1 MKIAILSRNP
11 KLYSTRRLVEAGI
24 QRGHTMVVI
33 NPLRCSI
40 AIASHHA
47 GVFYQGQRLE
57 GFEAIIPRIGASI
70 TFYGAAVLR
79 QFEMMG
85 VFTLNESA
93 AVLRSRDKLRSLQIL
108 AGAGLGLPL
117 TGFAHDVD
125 EVNALLE
132 RVGGAPVVL
141 KLLSG
146 TQGKGIVLAETAQAA
161 HSVIDAFGE
170 LNADFLAQEFIAEA
184 QGADIRCFV
193 IGQRVVATMQRQAKT
208 GEFRSNLHRGG
219 RASLIRISPEERRL
233 ATRAA
238 AKLGLRVAGVDII
251 RSRHGPL
258 VLEVNSSPGLE
269 GVEQTSQQD
278 IATQI
283 IEYIELNYLM
293 SQTKTRVKG

>member
-1 MKIAILSRNP
+1 M
-11 KLYSTRRLVEAGI
+11 
-24 QRGHTMVVI
+24 
-33 NPLRCSI
+33 
-40 AIASHHA
+40 
-47 GVFYQGQRLE
+47 
-57 GFEAIIPRIGASI
+57 
-70 TFYGAAVLR
+70 
-79 QFEMMG
+79 
-85 VFTLNESA
+85 
-93 AVLRSRDKLRSLQIL
+93 
-108 AGAGLGLPL
+108 
-117 TGFAHDVD
+117 
-125 EVNALLE
+125 
-132 RVGGAPVVL
+132 
-141 KLLSG
+141 
-146 TQGKGIVLAETAQAA
+146 
-161 HSVIDAFGE
+161 
-170 LNADFLAQEFIAEA
+170 AQEFIAEA